1 MTLTLVKSPDEA
13 AETER
18 LTLAALRHEIDLLDS
33 EMVALF
39 QKRLALA
46 DRVGLAKDAPTGGYV
61 KLRPDREQAVLAHVL
76 QQAKPDT
83 RDAVEALWR
92 EVVGHGL
99 ARQGQLSVRVW
110 APVEPARAFDAARL
124 RFGRAAALKTER
136 DPQAA
141 LAFAA
146 EGKGIA
152 VLAIN
157 AGDPWWM
164 GLRRE
169 WAALSVFEGF
179 GKDIPTSLAVGE
191 RAECLRIAD
200 RDIVHAGKA
209 VADQR
214 CSGRVLHDVDGIAG
228 ADARRGG
235 GQTSVQ
241 AAGDVEFGLAEVGVA
256 RG

>member
-1 MTLTLVKSPDEA
+1 MSLTLVKSPDEA
-13 AETER
+13 AEAER
-18 LTLAALRHEIDLLDS
+18 LTLAALRHEIDQLDS

-46 DRVGLAKDAPTGGYV
+46 DRVGRAKDAPTGGYV

-76 QQAKPDT
+76 RDSRPDT
-83 RDAVEALWR
+83 CDAVEALWR

-124 RFGRAAALKTER
+124 RFGRAAELKTER

-146 EGKGIA
+146 EGKGVA

-179 GKDIPTSLAVGE
+179 GRDIPTSLAVG
-191 RAECLRIAD
+191 RIDPGALPRGD
-200 RDIVHAGKA
+200 
-209 VADQR
+209 
-214 CSGRVLHDVDGIAG
+214 RVLVTAGGDAGDGSGAG
-228 ADARRGG
+228 RRGLDTHHGWTLSLTSAPVAPG
-235 GQTSVQ
+235 GPE
-241 AAGDVEFGLAEVGVA
+241 GCVGA
-256 RG
+256 IA

>member
-1 MTLTLVKSPDEA
+1 MPLTLVKSPEPPADVEQM
-13 AETER
+13 
-18 LTLAALRHEIDLLDS
+18 TLAALRHEIDEVDAR
-33 EMVALF
+33 MVALF

-46 DRVGLAKDAPTGGYV
+46 DRVGKAKDAPTGGYV

-76 QQAKPDT
+76 RDARPDT
-83 RDAVEALWR
+83 RSAVEALWR

-124 RFGRAAALKTER
+124 RFGRAAELKSER
-136 DPQAA
+136 DAQAA

-146 EGKGIA
+146 EGRGVA

-169 WAALSVFEGF
+169 WSALSVFEGF
-179 GKDIPTSLAVGE
+179 GKDIPTSLAVG
-191 RAECLRIAD
+191 RIDPCALPRGD
-200 RDIVHAGKA
+200 
-209 VADQR
+209 
-214 CSGRVLHDVDGIAG
+214 RVLVTAGGDAGDGSGAG
-228 ADARRGG
+228 RRGLDTHHGWTLSLTSASVAPG
-235 GQTSVQ
+235 GPE
-241 AAGDVEFGLAEVGVA
+241 GCVGA
-256 RG
+256 IA